1 MFQLREEPV
10 KLSHLNV
17 REEVHG
23 EEKKQAVDLKFE
35 RVGSNAILDDIAP
48 GMTSALYL
56 PLKEGDQA
64 DAFNGGANGR
74 VALAFETLEMPLK
87 LDGDYPGYKVDIE
100 TGLGLEEDVTLTG
113 TLKKSRLTAQKG
125 GSAKHEFTVSTHP
138 DSEQVGRLYAVLGK
152 EVTLSLT
159 PPEPAAKH
167 EDDEGEDG
175 HEDDG
180 EE

>member
-10 KLSHLNV
+10 KLVHVNV
-17 REEVHG
+17 RTEKHG
-23 EEKKQAVDLKFE
+23 EEYVAAVDLKFE
-35 RVGSNAILDDIAP
+35 RVGSNAILDDVAP
-48 GMTSALYL
+48 GMACALYL
-56 PLKEGDQA
+56 PVKEGDQA

-87 LDGDYPGYKVDIE
+87 LDGDYPGYKLEIE
-100 TGLGLEEDVTLTG
+100 TGLGLQEDVALTG

-138 DSEQVGRLYAVLGK
+138 DSEYVGRLYAVLGK

-159 PPEPAAKH
+159 PPAPAAKH
-167 EDDEGEDG
+167 EDEEGDDE